1 MRFVQIPSLSNIV
14 NVGTHKEN
22 CGPLSVLR
30 ISGVPCLAKWFRR
43 QLITV
48 DEVGEE
54 GLVPKSRKNNRL

>member
-1 MRFVQIPSLSNIV
+1 MRFLQIPSLSNV
-14 NVGTHKEN
+14 VGTHKEN

-30 ISGVPCLAKWFRR
+30 ISGVPCIVVRR

-48 DEVGEE
+48 DEVDEE